1 MRIAKIHLKN
11 KYQNCLIYIFLSYII
26 TYMENYKKNI
36 AENLVLLRKK
46 YNYKQS
52 DIAEKLNYSDK
63 TISKWETGE
72 IVPSVENLFELCK
85 LYGVGIEQIT
95 SKLPQDKDIVI
106 KKDYSARNK
115 LLISL
120 LSISAVWIMATII
133 FVYAKILFNY
143 NLWTVFI
150 WAVPASAILGIIFNS
165 LWGKKKLNFVY
176 ISILLWSLIACFYLQ
191 FLQYN
196 LIALFFI
203 GIPAQ
208 VAILLW
214 SGLKKSQK

>member
-1 MRIAKIHLKN
+1 
-11 KYQNCLIYIFLSYII
+11 
-26 TYMENYKKNI
+26 MENYKKNI
-36 AENLVLLRKK
+36 ANNLVLLRKK
-46 YNYKQS
+46 HNYKQS

-95 SKLPQDKDIVI
+95 SEIPEDQEVI
-106 KKDYSARNK
+106 TKKDYSARNK

-120 LSISAVWIMATII
+120 LSVSAVWIIATVI
-133 FVYAKILFNY
+133 FVYAKILFHASI
-143 NLWTVFI
+143 WTTFV
-150 WAVPASAILGIIFNS
+150 WAVPASAVLGIIFNA
-165 LWGKKKLNFVY
+165 LWGTKKLGFIC

-203 GIPAQ
+203 GIPVQ
-208 VAILLW
+208 VAVLLW

>member
-1 MRIAKIHLKN
+1 MKELN
-11 KYQNCLIYIFLSYII
+11 QII
-26 TYMENYKKNI
+26 SN
-36 AENLVLLRKK
+36 NLVLLRKK
-46 YNYKQS
+46 SNMKQS

-72 IVPSVENLFELCK
+72 IVPSVENLIELCK
-85 LYGVGIEQIT
+85 LYNVSLDAITKPLDDEIE
-95 SKLPQDKDIVI
+95 I
-106 KKDYSARNK
+106 KPHKDYSGRNK
-115 LLISL
+115 LIISL
-120 LSISAVWIMATII
+120 LSVSAVWIMATII
-133 FVYAKILFNY
+133 FVYAKILSNVS
-143 NLWTVFI
+143 LWTAFV
-150 WAVPASAILGIIFNS
+150 WAVPASAILGIIFNA
-165 LWGKKKLNFVY
+165 LWGRKRYGFMC

-214 SGLKKSQK
+214 SGLKKA